1 MKILL
6 LEDDA
11 ILAESLQEFLEIE
24 GFSVDVAKSGE
35 EVYDLT
41 YKNSYNLYIF
51 DINLPKDSG
60 FEVLKNLQNANDTT
74 PTIFIS
80 ALVDIASITKGFDL
94 GACDYIKKPF
104 DPMELVIRIKRNY
117 QTEELLK
124 YKDISY
130 NPKTKEITKSGNS
143 IILGNI
149 QLEIFDKLIKNL
161 NTTVDSFEL
170 LELFEN
176 PNSNALRVT
185 ISKLKSKLDLD
196 IKNIRGRGY
205 RLEEVWSRGFS

>member
-6 LEDDA
+6 LEDDT
-11 ILAESLQEFLEIE
+11 ILAESLQEFLELE
-24 GFSVDVAKSGE
+24 GFMVDAAKSAE

-41 YKNSYNLYIF
+41 YKNAYDLYIF

-80 ALVDIASITKGFDL
+80 ALVDIASITQGFKL

-117 QTEELLK
+117 QREELLK

-130 NPKTKEITKSGNS
+130 NPNSKEIIKNGKS
-143 IILGNI
+143 ITLGNI
-149 QLEIFDKLIKNL
+149 QLEIFDKLIKNI
-161 NTTVDSFEL
+161 NTTVESFEL
-170 LELFEN
+170 LELFESQN
-176 PNSNALRVT
+176 GNALRVT
-185 ISKLKSKLDLD
+185 VSKLKSKLDLN
-196 IKNIRGRGY
+196 IKNVRGRGY
-205 RLEEVWSRGFS
+205 KLEEV

>member
-6 LEDDA
+6 LEDDT
-11 ILAESLQEFLEIE
+11 ILAESLQEFLELE
-24 GFSVDVAKSGE
+24 GFCVDVANSAQ

-41 YKNSYNLYIF
+41 YENSYDLYIF

-80 ALVDIASITKGFDL
+80 ALVDIVSISKGFDL
-94 GACDYIKKPF
+94 GASDYIKKAF

-117 QTEELLK
+117 QKEELLK
-124 YKDISY
+124 YKDITY
-130 NPKTKEITKSGNS
+130 NPQTKEIVKDGKSVV
-143 IILGNI
+143 LGSI
-149 QLEIFDKLIKNL
+149 QLEIFDKLIKNI
-161 NTTVDSFEL
+161 NVPVDSFEL
-170 LELFEN
+170 LELLEN
-176 PNSNALRVT
+176 PNGNALRVT
-185 ISKLKSKLDLD
+185 ISKLKSKLNLN

-205 RLEEVWSRGFS
+205 KLEEV